1 MGELSE
7 AIIEPS
13 CNFPIGAE
21 SPTGVAAT
29 PHSLHSHVCKLAMPS
44 P

>member
-13 CNFPIGAE
+13 CNFPVGAE
-21 SPTGVAAT
+21 SSAGVAAT
-29 PHSLHSHVCKLAMPS
+29 PHSLHSYVRRLATPS